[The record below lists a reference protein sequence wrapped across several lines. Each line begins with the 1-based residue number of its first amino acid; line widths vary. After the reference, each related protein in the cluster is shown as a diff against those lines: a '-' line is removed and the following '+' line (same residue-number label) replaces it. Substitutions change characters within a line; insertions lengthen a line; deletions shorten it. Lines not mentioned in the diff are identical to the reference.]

1 MNEMKKKEDQLQEAF
16 HKYVWQAAEMIDQGI
31 LSDIT
36 ISNICTGT
44 LNFTEEK
51 RTMFYQQLYE
61 LLETEKTEA
70 EILRKGI
77 AIRDSLSQ

>member
-1 MNEMKKKEDQLQEAF
+1 MKKKEEQLQEAF
-16 HKYVWQAAEMIDQGI
+16 HKLVWLTAEMIDQGI
-31 LSDIT
+31 ISDTT
-36 ISNICTGT
+36 ISRISTGT
-44 LNFTEEK
+44 LNFTEGK

-70 EILRKGI
+70 EILHKGI